1 MNVLQITSISGSKGL
16 KIIGQDGV
24 EVEIIKN
31 RYGTATLEIKAYD
44 DEGAGTTLGVNLSRK
59 EILMIVELLE
69 PKLHAM
75 KRPKELFNKN
85 TAR

>member
-1 MNVLQITSISGSKGL
+1 MNVFQITSPAGSKGL
-16 KIIGQDGV
+16 RIIGNDGV
-24 EVEIIKN
+24 EIEIIKN

-44 DEGAGTTLGVNLSRK
+44 DEGTGTTMGVNLNRK
-59 EILMIVELLE
+59 ELMMIVELLE

-75 KRPKELFNKN
+75 KRPKELYNKE

>member
-1 MNVLQITSISGSKGL
+1 MNVLQITSPTGLKGL
-16 KIIGQDGV
+16 KIIGTDGV

-31 RYGTATLEIKAYD
+31 RYGTATLEIKSYD
-44 DEGAGTTLGVNLSRK
+44 DEGTGTTMGVNLSRK

-69 PKLHAM
+69 PKLHAL
-75 KRPKELFNKN
+75 KRPKELFNKD